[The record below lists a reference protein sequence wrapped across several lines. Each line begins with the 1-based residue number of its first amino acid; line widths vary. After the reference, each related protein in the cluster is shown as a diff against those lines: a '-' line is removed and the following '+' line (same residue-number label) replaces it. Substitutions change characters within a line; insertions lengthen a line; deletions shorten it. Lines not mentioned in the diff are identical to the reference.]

1 MKNKVN
7 VATDKVYK
15 LVKNSAPL
23 SYMLPTRHT
32 AQFPL
37 LYFDEETG
45 VNRALRYARNQKSP
59 FEDEQDGN
67 VVLEPIIFE
76 DGFLTVPR
84 TNPVLQQFLF
94 YHPSN
99 GMAFQEVNEE
109 RDATAEVD
117 RLNAE
122 VDALLAARDLKVE
135 QVEMISRVLF
145 NRDVTKVST
154 SELRRDILVYAKNRP
169 EEFLDIVNDPTLK
182 LQATVSLL
190 FEKGFLAF
198 RKNQKEVWFNTNTN
212 KTKMLNVPYGEDS
225 MFIVSS
231 FLQSDEGIENYKL
244 LEKLL

>member
-15 LVKNSAPL
+15 LVKDSAPL

-37 LYFDEETG
+37 LYFDEESG

-76 DGFLTVPR
+76 DGFLSVPR

-212 KTKMLNVPYGEDS
+212 KTKMLNVPYGEDP

>member
-1 MKNKVN
+1 MKQKVN

-15 LVKNSAPL
+15 LVKDSAPL

-76 DGFLTVPR
+76 DGFLSVPR

-212 KTKMLNVPYGEDS
+212 KTKMLNVPYGEDP

>member
-15 LVKNSAPL
+15 LVKDSAPL

-32 AQFPL
+32 AQFHL
-37 LYFDEETG
+37 LFFDEEAG

-76 DGFLTVPR
+76 DGFLSVPR

-198 RKNQKEVWFNTNTN
+198 RKNRKEIWFNTNTN
-212 KTKMLNVPYGEDS
+212 KTKMLNVPYGEDP

>member
-1 MKNKVN
+1 
-7 VATDKVYK
+7 
-15 LVKNSAPL
+15 
-23 SYMLPTRHT
+23 
-32 AQFPL
+32 
-37 LYFDEETG
+37 
-45 VNRALRYARNQKSP
+45 
-59 FEDEQDGN
+59 
-67 VVLEPIIFE
+67 
-76 DGFLTVPR
+76 
-84 TNPVLQQFLF
+84 
-94 YHPSN
+94 
-99 GMAFQEVNEE
+99 MAFQEVNEE

-198 RKNQKEVWFNTNTN
+198 RKNRKEVWFNTNTN
-212 KTKMLNVPYGEDS
+212 KTKMLNVPYGEDP

>member
-1 MKNKVN
+1 MKQKVN

-15 LVKNSAPL
+15 LVKDSAPL

-32 AQFPL
+32 SQFPL
-37 LYFDEETG
+37 LYFDEEAGT
-45 VNRALRYARNQKSP
+45 NRALRYARNQKSP

-76 DGFLTVPR
+76 DGFLSVPR

-109 RDATAEVD
+109 RDATAEVE
-117 RLNAE
+117 RLNSE
-122 VDALLAARDLKVE
+122 VDALLAARELTVE
-135 QVEMISRVLF
+135 QVEMISRVLY
-145 NRDVTKVST
+145 NRDVTKIST

-169 EEFLDIVNDPTLK
+169 AEFLDIVNDPTLK

-212 KTKMLNVPYGEDS
+212 KTKMLNVPYGEDP

>member
-15 LVKNSAPL
+15 LIKDSAPL

-37 LYFDEETG
+37 LYFDEESG

-84 TNPVLQQFLF
+84 TNPVLQQFLY

-99 GMAFQEVNEE
+99 GLAFQEVNEE
-109 RDATAEVD
+109 RDANEEVN
-117 RLNAE
+117 RLNSE

-135 QVEMISRVLF
+135 QVEMIARVLF
-145 NRDVTKVST
+145 NKDISKVST
-154 SELRRDILVYAKNRP
+154 AELRRDILVYAKNHP
-169 EEFLDIVNDPTLK
+169 AEFLDIINDPTLK

-212 KTKMLNVPYGEDS
+212 KTKMLNVPYGEDP

>member
-212 KTKMLNVPYGEDS
+212 KTKMLNVPYGEDP

>member
-15 LVKNSAPL
+15 LVKDSAPL

-45 VNRALRYARNQKSP
+45 VNRALRYARNQKTP

-212 KTKMLNVPYGEDS
+212 KTKMLNVPYGEDP

>member
-15 LVKNSAPL
+15 LVKDSAPL

-76 DGFLTVPR
+76 DGFLSVPR

-212 KTKMLNVPYGEDS
+212 KTKMLNVPYGEDP

>member
-15 LVKNSAPL
+15 LVKDSAPL

-212 KTKMLNVPYGEDS
+212 KTKMLNVPYGEDP

>member
-15 LVKNSAPL
+15 LVKDSAPL

-37 LYFDEETG
+37 LYFDEESG
-45 VNRALRYARNQKSP
+45 INRALRYARNQKSP

-76 DGFLTVPR
+76 DGFLSVPR

-212 KTKMLNVPYGEDS
+212 KTKMLNVPYGEDP

>member
-1 MKNKVN
+1 MKQKVN

-15 LVKNSAPL
+15 LVKDSAPL

-32 AQFPL
+32 SQFPL
-37 LYFDEETG
+37 LYFDEEAG

-76 DGFLTVPR
+76 DGFLSVPR

-169 EEFLDIVNDPTLK
+169 AEFLDIVNDPTLK

-212 KTKMLNVPYGEDS
+212 KTKMLNVPYGEDP

>member
-15 LVKNSAPL
+15 LVKDSAPL

-37 LYFDEETG
+37 LFFDEEAW

-76 DGFLTVPR
+76 DGFLSVPR

-109 RDATAEVD
+109 RDATAEVY

-122 VDALLAARDLKVE
+122 VDSLLAARDLKVE
-135 QVEMISRVLF
+135 QVEMI
-145 NRDVTKVST
+145 
-154 SELRRDILVYAKNRP
+154 
-169 EEFLDIVNDPTLK
+169 
-182 LQATVSLL
+182 
-190 FEKGFLAF
+190 
-198 RKNQKEVWFNTNTN
+198 
-212 KTKMLNVPYGEDS
+212 
-225 MFIVSS
+225 
-231 FLQSDEGIENYKL
+231 
-244 LEKLL
+244 